1 MASNARRR
9 LGYAVSSA
17 FELESQLILADKLEL
32 KLVGIEEA
40 LDELRQIRRMTFS
53 LRKHYVEKAKRE
65 KPKGRDS

>member
-40 LDELRQIRRMTFS
+40 LDELRQIRHMTFS